1 MPSDTPNPHL
11 PPSRHR
17 TRSGRLTLPTECTL
31 PAPKL
36 PKGRRWT
43 APERAL
49 WRELWSSPQATQ
61 WDDSYVPA
69 VAQYVVH
76 SVAVLGGQASA
87 WMAQEC
93 RHLGDRLGLT
103 PQGLAALGWQLE
115 DAHATPAPAVPLRP
129 AGRTA

>member
-1 MPSDTPNPHL
+1 MPSTSPNPYL
-11 PPSRHR
+11 PHSRHR
-17 TRSGRLTLPTECTL
+17 RTRELVTLPSECSL

-36 PKGRRWT
+36 PAGRKWS

-49 WRELWSSPQATQ
+49 WSELWSSPQASQ
-61 WDDSYVPA
+61 WDDSYAPA

-76 SVAVLGGQASA
+76 SCAVLGGQASA

-103 PQGLAALGWQLE
+103 PQGLTALGWRLSE
-115 DAHATPAPAVPLRP
+115 PGEPSPPTRLRS
-129 AGRTA
+129 A